1 MARLLPAGL
10 DLWVMQKGD
19 VVFGVPVGAVV
30 GAALGRTAMVRMIS
44 LVEAATA
51 AGVW

>member
-10 DLWVMQKGD
+10 DLWVTQKGD